1 MAQLSGF
8 SSVSAGFGSGFSHAM
23 VSPPRSD
30 PWDFWSFG
38 PMGMDAQRD
47 EMGLIG
53 EGISTH
59 AMQQG
64 VGRHGMGIVVV
75 WMRLIDVVGWNEG
88 RGYHVVG
95 ILTTPEG

>member
-1 MAQLSGF
+1 
-8 SSVSAGFGSGFSHAM
+8 
-23 VSPPRSD
+23 
-30 PWDFWSFG
+30 
-38 PMGMDAQRD
+38 MGMDAQRD
-47 EMGLIG
+47 EMELIG

-75 WMRLIDVVGWNEG
+75 WMRLTDVVGWNEG